1 MQLLRKLRQKKTVG
15 PLNAF
20 MRSKWLKGTNPEIQP
35 LCQGELT
42 LFNDTWKLNIHSDGT
57 AASWH
62 KHFILWVENTIKV
75 FPTAQRSSVFCEKA
89 NISNRFVCDS
99 VRPFLPHLVGTNTIK
114 RFSVSLH
121 LDELSSVC
129 RTRRAWFDL
138 ELIYSTFS
146 RSAFLHAAVSHF
158 RPNQMHLFG
167 LQGVTASSEM
177 KRVQTNGFL
186 KCNSGAARN
195 GAIRLQQ
202 VFLASDLLSLSI
214 QLDSP
219 CARCWLWFL
228 LDILKCLEKCLRLM
242 YCMAYINN
250 RCCAGWA
257 SQNKVAKISYFIII
271 YRNNYYIFYVIINKS
286 SSIYLIAC
294 LRPEQSV
301 RNFHLTV
308 RKISN

>member
-1 MQLLRKLRQKKTVG
+1 MHLCAQSDFK
-15 PLNAF
+15 
-20 MRSKWLKGTNPEIQP
+20 LKGTNPEIQP

-42 LFNDTWKLNIHSDGT
+42 LFDDTWKLNIHSDGT

-146 RSAFLHAAVSHF
+146 RSVFLHAAVSHF
-158 RPNQMHLFG
+158 RSNQMHLFG
-167 LQGVTASSEM
+167 LQGVTASSEI

-186 KCNSGAARN
+186 VWSVTVVPRVTAPLGYSRCS
-195 GAIRLQQ
+195 LPQTC
-202 VFLASDLLSLSI
+202 FL
-214 QLDSP
+214 
-219 CARCWLWFL
+219 
-228 LDILKCLEKCLRLM
+228 
-242 YCMAYINN
+242 
-250 RCCAGWA
+250 WA
-257 SQNKVAKISYFIII
+257 FS
-271 YRNNYYIFYVIINKS
+271 
-286 SSIYLIAC
+286 
-294 LRPEQSV
+294 
-301 RNFHLTV
+301 
-308 RKISN
+308 